1 MKVIPNVVGGWAWYV
16 EEVKRLMKR
25 QLNKQDYS
33 DMMQSYI
40 KGTKFYDA
48 AAALPLEARPEP
60 VEKKRR

>member
-1 MKVIPNVVGGWAWYV
+1 MWYV
-16 EEVKRLMKR
+16 EEIKRLMNR

-48 AAALPLEARPEP
+48 AAELPLEARPEP
-60 VEKKRR
+60 VDKKKR